1 MARTVRVERRQ
12 KGFFGWVF
20 LVIFWVFN
28 ALMAVWMVAAIGI
41 TAEGAGEAASEAEKA
56 GAAIG
61 SAIGLSMVL
70 SVWLTGALLLGLFAF
85 MTRGRKVITETVEG

>member
-1 MARTVRVERRQ
+1 
-12 KGFFGWVF
+12 VF

-41 TAEGAGEAASEAEKA
+41 TADGAGPGATEAERA

-70 SVWLTGALLLGLFAF
+70 SVWLIGAALLGLFVM
-85 MTRGRKVITETVEG
+85 MTRGRKVISETVGE